1 MTGQHLIFNK
11 PHTHTPLLHSSL
23 RLPGVS
29 LRGFYLTSKN
39 MAVPDLWLVLITN
52 QMAHVVQG
60 GRPPS
65 SLKSHVLFIVLPLG
79 LSVFF
84 TACCQWFYLCWQ
96 IVWWVPQWDV
106 ERLTAWEPERIET
119 RRTWSHIR
127 ACDRRELEG
136 FLYEIQNWIED
147 LKNLVTTQT
156 DSASETGPVHSP
168 TYVVCSDQ
176 RCYTPHAL
184 ILLLH
189 LSICCTSPIA
199 QTDRHVHTQART
211 LEFERTGSGQSFDQ

>member
-1 MTGQHLIFNK
+1 MLCRADDPRRVLNHIFSSSFS
-11 PHTHTPLLHSSL
+11 PL
-23 RLPGVS
+23 VS
-29 LRGFYLTSKN
+29 LSFLLLVANGFI
-39 MAVPDLWLVLITN
+39 W
-52 QMAHVVQG
+52 
-60 GRPPS
+60 
-65 SLKSHVLFIVLPLG
+65 
-79 LSVFF
+79 
-84 TACCQWFYLCWQ
+84 CWQ
-96 IVWWVPQWDV
+96 IVWRVPQWDV
-106 ERLTAWEPERIET
+106 ERLTAGEPERIET

-156 DSASETGPVHSP
+156 DSASEMGLVHSP

-189 LSICCTSPIA
+189 LSICCTSPTA
-199 QTDRHVHTQART
+199 HTDRHVHTQART